1 MGGTRIRI
9 GTRTGRRGTKTVG
22 TATVAGG
29 TIAATEIVT
38 GNATGI
44 PARTAASRAITTT
57 ETDEESDRAAGIVIV
72 TASGTEI
79 ATPAPGAVARG
90 VDVMIMI
97 GVVDGA
103 HAVAATS
110 VDAMIEAVREINE
123 TSLRKEAAGNAHM

>member
-1 MGGTRIRI
+1 M
-9 GTRTGRRGTKTVG
+9 
-22 TATVAGG
+22 
-29 TIAATEIVT
+29 
-38 GNATGI
+38 
-44 PARTAASRAITTT
+44 
-57 ETDEESDRAAGIVIV
+57 IV

-123 TSLRKEAAGNAHM
+123 TSIRKEAVGNAHM